1 MWSACT
7 SNVAMWN
14 PALWRGQ
21 LFRTRCMRRMDL
33 SKRTAW
39 RVGDLMCAG
48 AHHGGTC
55 AVFFH
60 QRRPESSCFEA
71 KHVGC
76 SESNLRRSLI
86 CMCRCIM
93 VRTHTHIIYN
103 ICVFVC
109 VYGIRM
115 IIYVLICMY
124 RKCFFPMLRQQ
135 IPTIS
140 AWWPLARWRLPSH
153 LRTVGT

>member
-1 MWSACT
+1 MRSIWSACT

-71 KHVGC
+71 KHVGF

-93 VRTHTHIIYN
+93 VRTHILYIYIYIYI
-103 ICVFVC
+103 ICVCVC
-109 VYGIRM
+109 MVYVWLYM
-115 IIYVLICMY
+115 YWYVCTVSV
-124 RKCFFPMLRQQ
+124 FPHVKA
-135 IPTIS
+135 TY
-140 AWWPLARWRLPSH
+140 H
-153 LRTVGT
+153 THH